1 MSNGYDFFG
10 TGGGPGTP
18 PATGQSAADSAER
31 SGAHGAVDRFGMPI
45 SAATQAPPAPPHAG
59 YAPSQPGYPPQ
70 PGYAPPPYAP
80 AGFSAPAW
88 QQPPAKQSRNTPR
101 VIGGV
106 VLAAAVAAGTF
117 FFLNRSHPISL
128 PSTVGGM
135 AEVTSLTSSEKSD
148 LKDTEKDLGKRAH
161 IQDITGRLY
170 GDVNSGAFFILAGHI
185 HGSDT
190 SMSDVA
196 NQVAAAAAGA
206 GANYS
211 TGTLSSGG
219 TDYECVWAS
228 SAGHDVSVCFWWS
241 NHSVLMGEGLGI
253 DAQSTADALA
263 EAKTYAGL
271 K

>member
-10 TGGGPGTP
+10 TNGGPG
-18 PATGQSAADSAER
+18 
-31 SGAHGAVDRFGMPI
+31 
-45 SAATQAPPAPPHAG
+45 APPA
-59 YAPSQPGYPPQ
+59 YPPAY
-70 PGYAPPPYAP
+70 PANPTAYPPAYPT
-80 AGFSAPAW
+80 AGSPTQGW
-88 QQPPAKQSRNTPR
+88 QQPPAKQSKNTPR

-106 VLAAAVAAGTF
+106 VVAVVVAVGAF

-135 AEVTSLTSSEKSD
+135 AAVTSLTSSEKAD

-185 HGSDT
+185 HGSET

-196 NQVAAAAAGA
+196 NQVAGAAAGA

-211 TGTLSSGG
+211 TGTINSGG
-219 TDYECVWAS
+219 TDYECVWAN

-253 DAQSTADALA
+253 DAQSTVDALA